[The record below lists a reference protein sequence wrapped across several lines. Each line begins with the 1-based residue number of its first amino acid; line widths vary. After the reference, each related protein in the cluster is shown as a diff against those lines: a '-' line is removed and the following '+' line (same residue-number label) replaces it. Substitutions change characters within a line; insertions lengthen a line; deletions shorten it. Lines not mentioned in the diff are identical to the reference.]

1 MSGTAPGT
9 EEPDSRVY
17 TNEEGGEVRISPGES
32 RRCIGEKEMKMRRK
46 QKKEKEERLKERWGI
61 SVCGGGRSIFSNLAQ
76 EEAIFSVL
84 DGQINT
90 AFQTFISAW
99 RHKRLLRSSPGRK
112 KKKTKEIV
120 FSLVATLSPLV
131 S

>member
-1 MSGTAPGT
+1 MC
-9 EEPDSRVY
+9 V
-17 TNEEGGEVRISPGES
+17 GGAFDFLQFST
-32 RRCIGEKEMKMRRK
+32 
-46 QKKEKEERLKERWGI
+46 
-61 SVCGGGRSIFSNLAQ
+61 GGSY
-76 EEAIFSVL
+76 FSVL

-112 KKKTKEIV
+112 KKTKEIV